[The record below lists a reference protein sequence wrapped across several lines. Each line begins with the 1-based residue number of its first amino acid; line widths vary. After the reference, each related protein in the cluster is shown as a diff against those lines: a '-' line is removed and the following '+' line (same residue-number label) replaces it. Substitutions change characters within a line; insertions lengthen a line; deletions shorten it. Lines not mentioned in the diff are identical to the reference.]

1 MGRLPSAESRI
12 ITLSPELINL
22 LPDFTQDMTPDERQ
36 SRCATIPG
44 QSQMANL
51 NTKRWGKLEIQKEKY
66 ILFEDI
72 CDGVRSEVYYACNRY
87 QHIYRFL

>member
-22 LPDFTQDMTPDERQ
+22 LRDFTQDMTPDERQ

-51 NTKRWGKLEIQKEKY
+51 NMKRWESLKY
-66 ILFEDI
+66 KRRNTFYLKIFVTE
-72 CDGVRSEVYYACNRY
+72 
-87 QHIYRFL
+87 

>member
-22 LPDFTQDMTPDERQ
+22 LRDFTQDMTPDERQ

-51 NTKRWGKLEIQKEKY
+51 NTKTLNPPITVT
-66 ILFEDI
+66 IFAV
-72 CDGVRSEVYYACNRY
+72 GVHAKK
-87 QHIYRFL
+87 I